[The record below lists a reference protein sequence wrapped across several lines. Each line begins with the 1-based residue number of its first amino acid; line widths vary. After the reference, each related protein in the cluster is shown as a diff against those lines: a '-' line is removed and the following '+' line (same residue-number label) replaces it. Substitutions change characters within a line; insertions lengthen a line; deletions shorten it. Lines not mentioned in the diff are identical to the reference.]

1 MIDPHRARRPRDC
14 GMRSSLRATYM
25 LHLLALIDVQWR
37 SMSSINVYMQ
47 VFYISTLI
55 TLPGS
60 SPVGGAVYPPPLTSI
75 NAGERGFLT
84 FWLPVVSSRFQ
95 SFPVAYVVKMSSK
108 CRHKTGPKSQLH
120 HPIHTNNLT
129 TQTNKPRPVDAESTR
144 RGQMQ
149 RENYFFRSPMN
160 LLKPSL
166 MCSPAS

>member
-60 SPVGGAVYPPPLTSI
+60 SPVGGAVYLPPLTGI
-75 NAGERGFLT
+75 NAGRRGFLS
-84 FWLPVVSSRFQ
+84 FWFPVVSSRFQ
-95 SFPVAYVVKMSSK
+95 PFPVAYVVKMSSK
-108 CRHKTGPKSQLH
+108 CRHVSPQNTPSKPLPPATSHTHKNGSEPKID
-120 HPIHTNNLT
+120 PE
-129 TQTNKPRPVDAESTR
+129 P
-144 RGQMQ
+144 
-149 RENYFFRSPMN
+149 SPPN
-160 LLKPSL
+160 GS
-166 MCSPAS
+166 CHQEV

>member
-37 SMSSINVYMQ
+37 SMSSINVYTQ

-60 SPVGGAVYPPPLTSI
+60 SPVGGAVYPPPLTGI
-75 NAGERGFLT
+75 NAGERGYLI

-95 SFPVAYVVKMSSK
+95 PFPVAYVVKMSS
-108 CRHKTGPKSQLH
+108 RFRPKIRRQNHLHQQLPLH
-120 HPIHTNNLT
+120 IKMTPSR
-129 TQTNKPRPVDAESTR
+129 KSTR
-144 RGQMQ
+144 SHLPRTAAATKK
-149 RENYFFRSPMN
+149 YST
-160 LLKPSL
+160 L
-166 MCSPAS
+166 